1 MSEGDPTPGPHAG
14 AARAGTGTAG
24 AAPGRDGSAGAA
36 SGGGG
41 RPPPSRPGLRRLW
54 GGLIA
59 IIAVAAGILLVNLL
73 HNPDDGADQAA
84 ARPSASATA
93 ATTTP
98 AGTATTAA
106 PGTSPAGTPSAGPA
120 TTSAPTTRPPAPA
133 GGDHALAPVV
143 ILNDSK
149 IEGLAEAARKPV
161 EDAGFTVDRVGG
173 YVSTYDVPVTTVF
186 YEEGLKPAAE
196 ALQRLVPGVT
206 KTQQITANFKLVEPG
221 KLILVVT
228 RDFPTPAP

>member
-1 MSEGDPTPGPHAG
+1 MRG
-14 AARAGTGTAG
+14 
-24 AAPGRDGSAGAA
+24 
-36 SGGGG
+36 
-41 RPPPSRPGLRRLW
+41 LW

-73 HNPDDGADQAA
+73 HDPDDGADQAA

-98 AGTATTAA
+98 ASAATTSA
-106 PGTSPAGTPSAGPA
+106 PGTSPAAIPSTSPA
-120 TTSAPTTRPPAPA
+120 TTSAPAAPTARPPAPA
-133 GGDHALAPVV
+133 GGEHASAPVV

-186 YEEGLKPAAE
+186 YEKGLKPAAE
-196 ALQRLVPGVT
+196 ALQRLVPGIT
-206 KTQQITANFKLVEPG
+206 KAQEITANFKLVEPG